1 MERRG
6 IGWQLGVLSLV
17 ALLLSSCAPTTLL
30 GRAKQSAAVSNNIY
44 ESVNPQVVT
53 EIQTIV
59 EKSRA
64 GTITEQERQRLR
76 DLNELR
82 KVLDDYAASHNLFV
96 EAVKTWE
103 QTGQEPANTPLL
115 ENQILRL
122 INRALDLA
130 KELKIPI
137 PAGLR

>member
-6 IGWQLGVLSLV
+6 MGWRLGVLAVV
-17 ALLLSSCAPTTLL
+17 ALLLVACGTTLL
-30 GRAKQSAAVSNNIY
+30 GRAKQSAAVSNGVY
-44 ESVNPQVVT
+44 ESVNPQVVS
-53 EIQTIV
+53 EIRTIV
-59 EKSRA
+59 EKNRA

-82 KVLDDYAASHNLFV
+82 KVLDDYAAAHNLFV

-130 KELKIPI
+130 KELNIPV

>member
-1 MERRG
+1 MALKKMQ
-6 IGWQLGVLSLV
+6 WMGVWV
-17 ALLLSSCAPTTLL
+17 AVAVLLLTGCGTTLL
-30 GRAKQSAAVSNNIY
+30 GRAKQSAAVSNSVY
-44 ESVNPQVVT
+44 ESVNPQVVS
-53 EIQTIV
+53 EIRTIV

-82 KVLDDYAASHNLFV
+82 KVLDDYAAAHNLFV

-130 KELKIPI
+130 KELNIPI

>member
-1 MERRG
+1 MERKG
-6 IGWQLGVLSLV
+6 MGWRLGVLTLV
-17 ALLLSSCAPTTLL
+17 ALLLVACGTTVL
-30 GRAKQSAAVSNNIY
+30 GRAKQSAAVSNSVY
-44 ESVNPQVVT
+44 ESVNPQVVS
-53 EIQTIV
+53 EIRTLV

-64 GTITEQERQRLR
+64 GTLTEPERQRLR

-82 KVLDDYAASHNLFV
+82 KVLDDYAAAHNLFV
-96 EAVKTWE
+96 ETVKTWE
-103 QTGQEPANTPLL
+103 QTGQEPANAPLL

-130 KELKIPI
+130 KELKIPT

>member
-1 MERRG
+1 
-6 IGWQLGVLSLV
+6 
-17 ALLLSSCAPTTLL
+17 
-30 GRAKQSAAVSNNIY
+30 
-44 ESVNPQVVT
+44 
-53 EIQTIV
+53 V
-59 EKSRA
+59 EKNRA

-76 DLNELR
+76 GLDELR
-82 KVLDDYAASHNLFV
+82 KVLDDYAAAHNLFV

-130 KELKIPI
+130 KELNIPV